1 MSSRVIEIGKNLLSR
16 VDDEDYEGIRQ
27 YRWHAIWNEKIGSYY
42 AVRGNWLKSEA
53 RQVNVYMHRQIL
65 GLQYGDGLQA
75 DHINH
80 ETLDNRRENLRV
92 VTNRMNGE
100 NRRDQ
105 SKYGPGIHKCKFIVK
120 ERGILIKRKRSKP
133 FVARARVDGRNRHIG
148 YFSTAEEAREAR
160 REFLVGEK

>member
-1 MSSRVIEIGKNLLSR
+1 MSSRMIEIGKNLLSR

-27 YRWHAIWNEKIGSYY
+27 YRWHAVWNEKIGSYY
-42 AVRGNWLKSEA
+42 AARSVKARDEA
-53 RQVNVYMHRQIL
+53 VTVYMHRQIL
-65 GLQYGDGLQA
+65 GLQHGDGLQS

-80 ETLDNRRENLRV
+80 DTLDNRRENLRV

-105 SKYGPGIHKCKFIVK
+105 SKYGPGIQK
-120 ERGILIKRKRSKP
+120 LKRKRSKP
-133 FVARARVDGRNRHIG
+133 FIARAKVDGRNRYIG